1 LEDREIINTL
11 SSGAS
16 MIPVSTQYKDYEI
29 GSFVQVRQ
37 LNEFG
42 EITKSETIEI
52 QTFDANSVTPLTTV
66 ANDYSGH
73 VEACPARRGIIRI
86 SSPRG
91 HTAEVEDLTITAR
104 LLAQD
109 EKTVPNRITPF
120 APAESYLDHEVFK
133 ESLWQSNDWSELREY
148 EIERDLVDVDLESGI
163 FGVESDTPGA
173 QEAFS
178 YRIWIK
184 GRELNASFLGW
195 FYERAGAANNLWVP
209 SMQRDFE
216 PLSIDSVDVTVKD
229 HHYSDNYAG
238 AQARRDIAFI
248 YNDGSMVL
256 RRVESFVT
264 DGANEILTL
273 DGFPGTLTNLRSLS
287 LLKFC
292 RLDADTLEIA
302 KRTDDLWIYAWRFR
316 ELLTTPE

>member
-1 LEDREIINTL
+1 VPVPAATI
-11 SSGAS
+11 A
-16 MIPVSTQYKDYEI
+16 IPKGWVCRY
-29 GSFVQVRQ
+29 
-37 LNEFG
+37 
-42 EITKSETIEI
+42 
-52 QTFDANSVTPLTTV
+52 
-66 ANDYSGH
+66 
-73 VEACPARRGIIRI
+73 CPA
-86 SSPRG
+86 SW
-91 HTAEVEDLTITAR
+91 
-104 LLAQD
+104 
-109 EKTVPNRITPF
+109 
-120 APAESYLDHEVFK
+120 
-133 ESLWQSNDWSELREY
+133 WQSNDWTELRDY
-148 EIERDLVDVDLESGI
+148 ELTRDLVNVDFDSGV
-163 FGVESDTPGA
+163 FGPESDTPGN

-184 GRELNASFLGW
+184 GRELNSSFLGW
-195 FYERAGAANNLWVP
+195 FYERAGSSQYLWAP

-273 DGFPGTLTNLRSLS
+273 DGFAGTLTNLRSLS

-316 ELLTTPE
+316 ELLTTPD